1 MKKHP
6 LKTLSLAL
14 AVLACMVALS
24 LPSAAPA
31 QDAPPAAEADEPNL
45 KDIFEDDSTKNKDNR
60 PKSGK
65 EMAYEFYEK
74 CTTSPDFFVSEKTQK
89 NYCACKA
96 AKMEETMTPKEMAA
110 LEDDTRDGK
119 AARDKM
125 RMNADANCMRDAA
138 LSYTFGICMKDRQ
151 FREVVIGKSTMC
163 RCVRDLV
170 AKRTRRE
177 LPDIIIKAATQEP
190 MSTNPLSFYLRS
202 PDFDQL
208 YSLSK
213 EHCYTQMVYENTKN

>member
-1 MKKHP
+1 MKKHS
-6 LKTLSLAL
+6 LKTVAL
-14 AVLACMVALS
+14 AFAALACMIALTV
-24 LPSAAPA
+24 PSATLA
-31 QDAPPAAEADEPNL
+31 QDTPAAEENETNL
-45 KDIFEDDSTKNKDNR
+45 KDIFESDPTKNKDNR
-60 PKSGK
+60 PKNGK

-74 CTTSPDFFVSEKTQK
+74 CTTSPDFFVAEKTQK

-110 LEDDTRDGK
+110 LEDDTREGK

-138 LSYTFGICMKDRQ
+138 LTYTYGICMKDPH
-151 FREVVIGKSTMC
+151 FREIILGKSSMC

-170 AKRTRRE
+170 ARRTRRD
-177 LPDIIIKAATQEP
+177 LPNIIIKAATQEP
-190 MSTNPLSFYLRS
+190 LSTNPLSFYLRS
-202 PDFDQL
+202 PDYDQL

-213 EHCYTQMVYENTKN
+213 EHCYTKMVYEDVKNK